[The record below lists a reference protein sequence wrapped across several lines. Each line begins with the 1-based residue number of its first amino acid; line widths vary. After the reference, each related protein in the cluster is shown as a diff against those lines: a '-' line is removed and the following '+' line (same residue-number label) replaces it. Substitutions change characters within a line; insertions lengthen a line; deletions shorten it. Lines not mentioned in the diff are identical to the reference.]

1 MKKSIAV
8 SPVPKD
14 LGAAL
19 ASNPNAG
26 RVFRAMPPSHQREYI
41 RVIEEA
47 KKPETRARRLAK
59 AVEKIA
65 AKSGD

>member
-1 MKKSIAV
+1 LPI
-8 SPVPKD
+8 PKD
-14 LGAAL
+14 LAAAL

-47 KKPETRARRLAK
+47 KKPETRARRVAK
-59 AVEKIA
+59 AVKMIAEKT
-65 AKSGD
+65 GD